1 MTNNTEYQSLLD
13 YMYKNNLTN
22 DNKINKI
29 FNNKENYF
37 KSLVELI
44 ALENKIGDKKWIII

>member
-44 ALENKIGDKKWIII
+44 ALENKIGDKK